1 MTIGNQIAVLSAL
14 VADDPRRADSP
25 VTFGPAMEPVE
36 GGIIGRRDGRDVLNL
51 APVRLD
57 KVGGF

>member
-1 MTIGNQIAVLSAL
+1 MTIAELIAAL
-14 VADDPRRADSP
+14 TRFVEQDATRGAIP
-25 VTFGPAMEPVE
+25 VTFGNAMVPVK
-36 GGIIGRRDGRDVLNL
+36 GGIIGQFEAGLILNL